1 MRVAAFDPLIDL
13 FAGME
18 ALTLHQT
25 HVAQGEQQQAT
36 CGRSLSSNYAPPNL
50 ENKLL
55 ASTLMLKPSLQPSFL
70 CSTSSS
76 LLSPSSFSPSFTSP
90 LLSTVNQLLTSHSFG
105 LSFPLTSSTSLRNDS
120 LLSKSLASSALPT
133 CFASSFLPPPLGGE
147 QSRDDGAD
155 EATEETSEV
164 TQSSSEDSSVVH
176 EIFFI
181 YFTSVFH

>member
-1 MRVAAFDPLIDL
+1 
-13 FAGME
+13 ME

-25 HVAQGEQQQAT
+25 NVAQGEQQQAT
-36 CGRSLSSNYAPPNL
+36 CGRSMSSNYAPPNL

-55 ASTLMLKPSLQPSFL
+55 ASTLMPKPSSLQPSFL

-90 LLSTVNQLLTSHSFG
+90 LISTVNQLLNSHSFA

-133 CFASSFLPPPLGGE
+133 CFASSFPLLLWVENRAGTME
-147 QSRDDGAD
+147 LMKPRRK
-155 EATEETSEV
+155 
-164 TQSSSEDSSVVH
+164 H
-176 EIFFI
+176 RK
-181 YFTSVFH
+181 